1 MDKTQNIALFG
12 GSFDPPHIGHIKI
25 INTLIKIKDIDKVIV
40 MPTFLNPFKSKSH
53 ASAKLRLQWLKKI
66 FQNSKQIE
74 VSDYEIL
81 QNKKVPTIQTVEHLL
96 HKYNKIYLVIGADN
110 LKSLDKWYKYEELKN
125 KISFIVATRDA
136 LDIQKSFIK
145 LDIDEN
151 ISSSQLRKEM
161 KISKLPN
168 ICADEIYE
176 FYARISI

>member
-12 GSFDPPHIGHIKI
+12 GSFDPPHIGHIRI
-25 INTLIKIKDIDKVIV
+25 IDNLLRFKDIEKVVV

-53 ASAKLRLQWLKKI
+53 ANAELRLKWLKQI
-66 FQNSKQIE
+66 FKKNKKVQ

-125 KISFIVATRDA
+125 KVSFIVATRDA
-136 LDIQKSFIK
+136 LDIPKSFIK

-161 KISKLPN
+161 EISKLPS